1 MNSHEPIF
9 SEYCNRTRDICGCH
23 HCPCRNFTNLVARS
37 SHGKNRTAFDMSF
50 LFLKSIGSKLPE
62 RHAAAAATEHLA
74 WTFYVICVLA
84 FTDCS
89 LHRTHQSVTMVLNKP
104 SPLSTLCLHCS
115 VKRLQPASFTFLG
128 AKLNTPKTCIQGLL
142 ARPLLLCD
150 LRSHRPK
157 GTTALT
163 GKHTGSSSSPAQR

>member
-1 MNSHEPIF
+1 MKHYFLNIGKERETYAVVAIAHVEI
-9 SEYCNRTRDICGCH
+9 
-23 HCPCRNFTNLVARS
+23 FTNLVARS
-37 SHGKNRTAFDMSF
+37 FHGKNITAFDRSF
-50 LFLKSIGSKLPE
+50 SFLKSISRKLPE

-74 WTFYVICVLA
+74 RTFYVICVLA
-84 FTDCS
+84 FTDCT
-89 LHRTHQSVTMVLNKP
+89 LQPTYQSVGYVQTNL

-115 VKRLQPASFTFLG
+115 VKRLQPAFFTVLG

-157 GTTALT
+157 GATALT
-163 GKHTGSSSSPAQR
+163 GKHTGSISLPAQR

>member
-1 MNSHEPIF
+1 MVQLAHNISYRMNSREPIF
-9 SEYCNRTRDICGCH
+9 SEYWNRTRDICGCH

-89 LHRTHQSVTMVLNKP
+89 LHRTHQSVTMC
-104 SPLSTLCLHCS
+104 SEQTQS
-115 VKRLQPASFTFLG
+115 VKHVVPA
-128 AKLNTPKTCIQGLL
+128 
-142 ARPLLLCD
+142 LLCQTTPACFFYVSGCETEHPQD
-150 LRSHRPK
+150 LHS
-157 GTTALT
+157 GLA
-163 GKHTGSSSSPAQR
+163 SSSVTPL